1 MKNWRLRYHIIIGE
15 TPPTAACGAEHAK
28 NIDNLIKYIC
38 TPIQYI
44 EPAESNRCVKQ
55 HLTVNKFILSRGC
68 LSFMMKDLG
77 SDSCTKISS
86 WSGMYKRNKL

>member
-1 MKNWRLRYHIIIGE
+1 MQILKVGKSNNHSNHLIE
-15 TPPTAACGAEHAK
+15 APSTAACRAKHAK

-68 LSFMMKDLG
+68 LSFMMKDFG
-77 SDSCTKISS
+77 SRFSTKISS
-86 WSGMYKRNKL
+86 WSGM